1 MRNVNEV
8 KQNVAIKVM
17 SFYLTDEECKCCRW
31 RAVLATHE
39 SFYLTDEECKLRK
52 TLLFSISFLCF
63 YLTDE
68 ECKYSGYGCMRDDCK
83 VFI

>member
-39 SFYLTDEECKLRK
+39 SFYLTDEECKWNAQADYRYGNVR
-52 TLLFSISFLCF
+52 F

-68 ECKYSGYGCMRDDCK
+68 ECKYYTLRT
-83 VFI
+83 F